1 MAPSIKTIAQSLGIS
16 VSTVSRA
23 LNNHPDINIQTK
35 ELVLAKAKELNYT
48 PNAFARGLIHK
59 KSYTVGLMIPDI
71 TDPFF
76 ADIAREIEKVLFPAG
91 YQVVY
96 GSTARDAEKEKEFI
110 KNAVSRQFDGLI
122 LTPDH
127 FDEQLIELLQ
137 TLKIP
142 VVFLRRRGVSQLNI
156 PYIDVDHYKAACE
169 AVQYLIELGHKEIG
183 FLSMPDTSFTGQ
195 MRKQGY
201 VDTLAKNRLNPL
213 FEEGGR
219 TIEDGREGMHQLLQ
233 KHEVTAVFAA
243 NDLLGIG
250 ALEYLTVHNIRIP
263 EEISVIGFDNIEI
276 SALHW
281 IQLTTMDQP
290 RKQMGQQVANLL
302 LQTIQALDKNESLPE
317 QPALIEA
324 NLLKRLT
331 CQKL

>member
-1 MAPSIKTIAQSLGIS
+1 MAPSIKTIAQILGIS
-16 VSTVSRA
+16 LSTVSRA
-23 LNNHPDINIQTK
+23 LNDHPDVNIQTK

-48 PNAFARGLIHK
+48 PNAFARGLVHK

-71 TDPFF
+71 TDVFF
-76 ADIAREIEKVLFPAG
+76 ADIAREIENVLFPAG

-96 GSTARDAEKEKEFI
+96 GSTVRNADKEKEFI

-127 FDEQLIELLQ
+127 FDEQLIELLK
-137 TLKIP
+137 TLEIP
-142 VVFLRRRGVSQLNI
+142 VVLLRRRGVPQLNI

-169 AVQYLIELGHKEIG
+169 AVQYLIELGHKKIG

-201 VDTLAKNRLNPL
+201 VDTLKKYRLSPL
-213 FEEGGR
+213 IEEGGR
-219 TIEDGREGMHQLLQ
+219 MIEDGREGMRRLLE
-233 KHEVTAVFAA
+233 KHDITAIFAA

-250 ALEYLTVHNIRIP
+250 ALEYLTVHNISIP
-263 EEISVIGFDNIEI
+263 EKISVIGFDNIEI
-276 SALHW
+276 SALYW

-290 RKQMGQQVANLL
+290 RKLMGQQVANLL
-302 LQTIQALDKNESLPE
+302 LQMIQALDKKEPLPE

-324 NLLKRLT
+324 NLLKRQT
-331 CQKL
+331 CQKI